1 MWPAVLL
8 SDSCIKQVLEQGKD
22 AITVCRTVTCATC
35 RPVQT
40 RSRKHHAIPRNYLLR
55 RPHTLR
61 RRHRPSARAR
71 TGYLTIPGQ
80 RRRAKKCGNLR
91 YNPEISSPAAPYP
104 PPQTNKFP
112 RKFPE
117 SKNRTATEF
126 PKEFSDCLGGFE
138 SALGLLARLG
148 PQAGGVRGGDACAVA
163 RARWRP
169 RGPQGERRAWER
181 GSIGFFYLGTEHT
194 NHNHHWALGT

>member
-1 MWPAVLL
+1 METMEIAKLKHGHYVAQTLYQPA
-8 SDSCIKQVLEQGKD
+8 
-22 AITVCRTVTCATC
+22 A
-35 RPVQT
+35 
-40 RSRKHHAIPRNYLLR
+40 SR
-55 RPHTLR
+55 
-61 RRHRPSARAR
+61 ARAR
-71 TGYLTIPGQ
+71 TGAAQARGKSVEIS
-80 RRRAKKCGNLR
+80 A
-91 YNPEISSPAAPYP
+91 YNPEFSSPAAPYP

>member
-1 MWPAVLL
+1 MGVLLSHLSFEKPQARSCSASLYTSATLNPHAARCSEASALPGGHLRVWPAVLL

-91 YNPEISSPAAPYP
+91 YNPEISSPAAPYF
-104 PPQTNKFP
+104 PPQTTKFP

-117 SKNRTATEF
+117 SKSRTATKF
-126 PKEFSDCLGGFE
+126 PKEFPEF
-138 SALGLLARLG
+138 SA
-148 PQAGGVRGGDACAVA
+148 
-163 RARWRP
+163 
-169 RGPQGERRAWER
+169 
-181 GSIGFFYLGTEHT
+181 
-194 NHNHHWALGT
+194 